1 MPSSRNPQQ
10 FPDDF
15 LKQVLGRMNEGFD
28 RIARERLMNRED
40 SIKRHEEVVS
50 LLRPLAGEQRQAV
63 PVKLNK
69 LERRIVKAL
78 GKDTLTGEKIAER
91 IGRYNCNSN
100 FKKTLSSMVKQGVL
114 GNRHPGYF
122 VIRQSQYQSQD

>member
-50 LLRPLAGEQRQAV
+50 FLKAFAEEQSQ
-63 PVKLNK
+63 PVLGTLNE
-69 LERRIVKAL
+69 LEREIVEAL
-78 GKDTLTGEKIAER
+78 GKDTLTGEQIAR
-91 IGRYNCNSN
+91 RVNRAYDSTL
-100 FKKTLSSMVKQGVL
+100 KTTLASMRRRGIL
-114 GNRHPGYF
+114 GNRCPGYY
-122 VIRQSQYQSQD
+122 VSRQSHDQGQD